1 VHKRR
6 LGGPGA
12 CTSADSAVRGE
23 TSWHHRA
30 VAISKKLLNPGES
43 LILSCRQ
50 HPKAL
55 LWPAVLLV
63 VMLVIGIVVQV
74 AVDPKVLHWIVWL
87 LVLVGICWLVVP
99 PFLRWLATVYG
110 FTDRRIITRHGILT
124 RRGHDIP
131 LSRVS
136 DIEIE
141 INLTDR
147 LFGCGSLLISD
158 ASTNGTTR
166 LNDIPQVESVQRRLN
181 ELLYQLGHTG
191 QAGQAGAV
199 REDGDA

>member
-1 VHKRR
+1 M
-6 LGGPGA
+6 
-12 CTSADSAVRGE
+12 
-23 TSWHHRA
+23 
-30 VAISKKLLNPGES
+30 AISQKLLNPGER

-55 LWPAVLLV
+55 FGPAALLVVLLV
-63 VMLVIGIVVQV
+63 IGVAVQV
-74 AVDPKVLHWIVWL
+74 AVDGRVLHWIVWL
-87 LVLVGICWLVVP
+87 LVLVGAVWFVAP
-99 PFLRWLATVYG
+99 PALRWFATVYG

-131 LSRVS
+131 MSRVS

-166 LNDIPQVESVQRRLN
+166 LNDIPHVEDVQRRLA
-181 ELLYQLGHTG
+181 ELLHQLG
-191 QAGQAGAV
+191 QGAPAV
-199 REDGDA
+199 EREGD